1 MTPQETVL
9 LAAYVKA
16 CCPQQAMGEYT
27 PDAWHDL
34 LGDLP
39 LDDCRAAVAIVAKRQ
54 PFVAP
59 AEMRAQVRKIR
70 EDRLARSPLPAP
82 SGDLAD
88 EPGRYQRIIQA
99 NVKRI
104 ADGMDAR
111 RALGGGKP
119 LPGDPPAEWQQ
130 ARAAMRAPDVPAAN
144 PRLIAAEQAAE
155 SRARRE
161 RAEGGDAA

>member
-39 LDDCRAAVAIVAKRQ
+39 LDDCRAAVAAVAKRQ

-59 AEMRAQVRKIR
+59 AEIRAEVRKIR
-70 EDRLARSPLPAP
+70 EDRLARNPVPAP
-82 SGDLAD
+82 SGELAD

-99 NVKRI
+99 NVRRI
-104 ADGMDAR
+104 ADGMDVR
-111 RALGGGKP
+111 KALGGGKP

-130 ARAAMRAPDVPAAN
+130 AREAMRPAELAPAD
-144 PRLIAAEQAAE
+144 PRLIAAAQAAE
-155 SRARRE
+155 SRRLRGEEEAS
-161 RAEGGDAA
+161 